1 MNRTLAAALLG
12 TALLLNA
19 GQSLAQDVTQDPA
32 KVQSGTYEIEP
43 THTKVIFAI
52 NHLGYS
58 TYYGAFPKAE
68 GTLVLNAADPAKSVL
83 NVTVDVTAIST
94 DLPALNEHLLA
105 PDFFDAAKFPKATF
119 KSTKVEPAGK
129 NKAKVTGDL
138 TLKGVTKPVTL
149 DVTFNQAGPNFIN
162 KVYSV
167 GFDATTTIK
176 RSDFGVSAYVPA
188 VGDEVTLRIGSELQL
203 KK

>member
-19 GQSLAQDVTQDPA
+19 GQSLAQDMTQDSA

-68 GTLVLNAADPAKSVL
+68 GTLVLNAADPTKSVL
-83 NVTVDVTAIST
+83 NVTVDVSAIST

-119 KSTKVEPAGK
+119 KSTKVEPTGK

-138 TLKGVTKPVTL
+138 TLKGVTKPVVL
-149 DVTFNQAGPNFIN
+149 DVTFNQAGPNMLN
-162 KVYSV
+162 KIYSV
-167 GFDATTTIK
+167 GFDAVGTLK